1 MSTPELLSLAI
12 GWEMALC
19 FIRGTVFLKREQ
31 LREITVPGGQAE
43 KKKKTS
49 LEALS
54 EEGKAL
60 KILSLAVPQML
71 QFHSATP
78 TDTHFTGEIII

>member
-1 MSTPELLSLAI
+1 
-12 GWEMALC
+12 MALC